1 MGQYPI
7 ETQIP
12 LTLLSVESSF
22 TANWTDTPEKGTIMA
37 KQRVAKQKVSFSFHA
52 PSAQTVLLAGDF
64 TGWDQAPVALKKDKT
79 GIWKKTISL
88 PPGRYEYRLL
98 VDGQWQDDPQCS
110 LRQPNQFGGENCV
123 CEVNE
128 IPS

>member
-1 MGQYPI
+1 
-7 ETQIP
+7 
-12 LTLLSVESSF
+12 
-22 TANWTDTPEKGTIMA
+22 MA
-37 KQRVAKQKVSFSFHA
+37 KQKVAKEKVSFSFHA

-79 GIWKKTISL
+79 GVWKKTISL

-123 CEVNE
+123 CEVNDT
-128 IPS
+128 PS